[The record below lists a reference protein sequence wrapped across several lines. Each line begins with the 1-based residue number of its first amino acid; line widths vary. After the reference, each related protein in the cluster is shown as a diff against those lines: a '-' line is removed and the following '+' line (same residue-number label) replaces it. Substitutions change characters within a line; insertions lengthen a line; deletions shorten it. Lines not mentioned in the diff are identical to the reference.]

1 MTEKPELLESC
12 GLGRLERIQALMGE
26 VVRKTFER
34 EGVCVYRGEPECY
47 PVVSSGLYR
56 KCLDST
62 NEAFAIARV
71 EQDMTDNA
79 RQYTTLTNDDE
90 ILAEIQHFGGSTN
103 LIDFTDDYLIAL
115 FFASFG
121 SDGKDGRVVLH
132 WPDQD
137 TVVRPKQTINR
148 VVFQKSVFVRPQR
161 GFIVPDPQDEIVVVP
176 GDLKAGILSF
186 LQRFHGISEGAV
198 FNDIHGFIRH
208 QTPDHSLYVGEF
220 RKSLKRP
227 PRDTSQDLKF
237 CLAIGKKIIT
247 NLENDRHA
255 FHQIGMVY
263 ENQKKSRLLIN
274 PLTGPLG
281 SRYFYFEPDELIKL
295 FTHLI
300 DNKQSAMRAE
310 QCIFWRGE
318 AYLYLGETELAMRD
332 FEEAL
337 AGNSRMA
344 EAYHGRGNA
353 FRQQS
358 ATDRA
363 MADFEE
369 ALRLQRVL
377 PAAFIDRG
385 NVYLEG
391 GSLDRAIQD
400 YDKAISIMRMGAYYG
415 PTGIGDGHFF
425 RAVARCVQHNW
436 REAKTD
442 LEAART
448 EGVLVASSFRNI
460 AGGVAKFE
468 ADYGLRLPSD
478 VATMLYVE
486 ER

>member
-1 MTEKPELLESC
+1 MTEKPKLLEAC
-12 GLGRLERIQALMGE
+12 GLERIQALMGE
-26 VVRKTFER
+26 VVRKTSES
-34 EGVCVYRGEPECY
+34 EGACVYRGEPECY

-115 FFASFG
+115 FFASLG

-132 WPDQD
+132 WSDQD
-137 TVVRPKQTINR
+137 TVIRPKQTINR

-220 RKSLKRP
+220 RKSLERP

-237 CLAIGKKIIT
+237 CLAIGKKIIA

-281 SRYFYFEPDELIKL
+281 SRYFYFAPDELIKL

-363 MADFEE
+363 MAD
-369 ALRLQRVL
+369 AL
-377 PAAFIDRG
+377 AALLVGKRIDRWEDSSIVVFERELG
-385 NVYLEG
+385 AVIRRVEDTVL
-391 GSLDRAIQD
+391 SLAAATDGACNQSIVDIATSRMQASLRAITNL
-400 YDKAISIMRMGAYYG
+400 AG
-415 PTGIGDGHFF
+415 PEQARII
-425 RAVARCVQHNW
+425 VAR
-436 REAKTD
+436 T
-442 LEAART
+442 LEQLTKELSTNGAPARS
-448 EGVLVASSFRNI
+448 ARSAR
-460 AGGVAKFE
+460 
-468 ADYGLRLPSD
+468 
-478 VATMLYVE
+478 
-486 ER
+486 

>member
-1 MTEKPELLESC
+1 MTENPKLLEAC
-12 GLGRLERIQALMGE
+12 GLERIQALMGE
-26 VVRKTFER
+26 VVRKTSER
-34 EGVCVYRGEPECY
+34 EGACVYRGEPGCY
-47 PVVSSGLYR
+47 SVVSSGLYR
-56 KCLDST
+56 KCSDST
-62 NEAFAIARV
+62 KEAFDIARV
-71 EQDMTDNA
+71 EQEMTANA

-115 FFASFG
+115 FFASLG

-132 WPDQD
+132 WSDQD
-137 TVVRPKQTINR
+137 TVVRPKQTMNR

-186 LQRFHGISEGAV
+186 LQRFHGISERTI

-208 QTPDHSLYVGEF
+208 QTPDRSLYVGEF
-220 RKSLKRP
+220 RHSLERP
-227 PRDTSQDLKF
+227 RRDTSQDLKF
-237 CLAIGKKIIT
+237 CMALGLVAAD
-247 NLENDRHA
+247 LENERHA

-263 ENQKKSRLLIN
+263 ENQEKSRLSLH
-274 PLTGPLG
+274 PRTKPQMSYG
-281 SRYFYFEPDELIKL
+281 FEFEPDELITL

-300 DNKQSAMRAE
+300 DNKQGAMRAE
-310 QCIFWRGE
+310 QVIFWRGE
-318 AYLYLGETELAMRD
+318 AYLYLGETDLAMRD

-337 AGNSRMA
+337 ARNPKMA
-344 EAYHGRGNA
+344 TAYHGRGNG

-358 ATDRA
+358 ETGRA
-363 MADFEE
+363 VADFEE
-369 ALRLQRVL
+369 ALRLQPVL
-377 PAAFIDRG
+377 PAALIDRG

-391 GSLDRAIQD
+391 GSLAEAIQD
-400 YDKAISIMRMGAYYG
+400 YDKAISIMQMGSFYG
-415 PTGIGDGHFF
+415 PPGIGDGHFF
-425 RAVARCVQHNW
+425 RAVARCVQHEW

-448 EGVLVASSFRNI
+448 EGVLVASSFLNI
-460 AGGVAKFE
+460 VGGVAKFE
-468 ADYGLRLPSD
+468 ADYGLRMPSA
-478 VATMLYVE
+478 VATMLYVD

>member
-1 MTEKPELLESC
+1 MTEKPKLLETC
-12 GLGRLERIQALMGE
+12 GLERIQALMGE
-26 VVRKTFER
+26 VVRKTSKR
-34 EGVCVYRGEPECY
+34 EELCVYRGEPECY

-56 KCLDST
+56 KCPDST
-62 NEAFAIARV
+62 NEAFDIARV
-71 EQDMTDNA
+71 EQEMTENA
-79 RQYTTLTNDDE
+79 RQHTTLTNDDE
-90 ILAEIQHFGGSTN
+90 ILTEIQHFGGSTN

-148 VVFQKSVFVRPQR
+148 VVFQKSVLVRPQR
-161 GFIVPDPQDEIVVVP
+161 GFIAPDPQDEIVVVP
-176 GDLKAGILSF
+176 GDLKADILSF
-186 LQRFHGISEGAV
+186 LQRFHGISERAV

-208 QTPDHSLYVGEF
+208 QTPDQSLYVGEF
-220 RKSLKRP
+220 RRSLERL

-237 CLAIGKKIIT
+237 CLAMGLIT
-247 NLENDRHA
+247 ADLENERHA

-263 ENQKKSRLLIN
+263 ENQKKSSLSFRS
-274 PLTGPLG
+274 PTEPKMGY
-281 SRYFYFEPDELIKL
+281 SFDFEPDELIEL

-300 DNKQSAMRAE
+300 DNKQIAMRAE
-310 QCIFWRGE
+310 QYICWRGE
-318 AYLYLGETELAMRD
+318 AYLYLGKTERAMRD
-332 FEEAL
+332 FDEAL
-337 AGNSRMA
+337 ARHPKMA

-353 FRQQS
+353 FRQRS
-358 ATDRA
+358 VTDRA

-385 NVYLEG
+385 NLYLEG
-391 GSLDRAIQD
+391 GSLDEAIQD
-400 YDKAISIMRMGAYYG
+400 YDKAISIIGGPTYYG
-415 PTGIGDGHFF
+415 PPGIGDAHFF
-425 RAVARCVQHNW
+425 RAVARCVQHDW

-442 LEAART
+442 LETART

-460 AGGVAKFE
+460 VGGVAKFE
-468 ADYGLRLPSD
+468 ADYSLRMRSD
-478 VATMLYVE
+478 VATMLYVD